1 MNGESAGA
9 ISIALLLQDPLSVSL
24 ISGAF
29 LQSGSLS
36 IAFSGETF
44 QGWKISEVA
53 LPFIRRY

>member
-36 IAFSGETF
+36 IAFSGEAF
-44 QGWKISEVA
+44 QG
-53 LPFIRRY
+53 